1 MLLES
6 KSGSVCGTLM
16 VLSSTELSP
25 DRRHRLCVFWLEGQ
39 DVPFS
44 REDVVRIVTVDR
56 VFLIK
61 Q

>member
-1 MLLES
+1 
-6 KSGSVCGTLM
+6 M

-25 DRRHRLCVFWLEGQ
+25 DRRHRLCIFWLEGQ